1 LDTNQK
7 NKPVVMYLRTS
18 SSSNLDGDSEERQKQ
33 AILSYAEDNAM
44 QIVTGAYDQA
54 VKGSDMVVDR
64 KGFGDLINYCIEN
77 DVDTILC
84 ENASR
89 FARDIVVQEMGY
101 RELQKLGIS
110 LIPVDAPDYFS
121 SGSPSLDM
129 IRQILGAVSQFEKS
143 NLVSKLRGARER
155 IRSKGR
161 KCEGRKSLVEI
172 YGSKIELVARKLYN
186 NSSMGYGKVSDALSK
201 QGFVQPS
208 TGRPLNKSQVKRL
221 IQEKEIYADR

>member
-1 LDTNQK
+1 MDTSQK

-18 SSSNLDGDSEERQKQ
+18 SASNLDGDSEERQKQ
-33 AILSYAEDNAM
+33 AILSYAEKNAM
-44 QIVTGAYDQA
+44 EIITGAYDQA
-54 VKGSDMVVDR
+54 IKGTDMVMDR
-64 KGFGDLINYCIEN
+64 KGFGDLIDYCVEN
-77 DVDTILC
+77 QIDTILC

-89 FARDIVVQEMGY
+89 FARDVVVQEMGY

-110 LIPVDAPDYFS
+110 LVPVDAPDYFS

-155 IRSKGR
+155 IRSKGK

-172 YGSKIELVARKLYN
+172 YGPKIAMVAKKLHN
-186 NSSMGYGKVSDALSK
+186 DNSLSKVSKALAEK
-201 QGFVQPS
+201 GFVQPS
-208 TGRPLNKSQVKRL
+208 TGQPLNNTQVWRL
-221 IQEKEIYADR
+221 IKQ

>member
-18 SSSNLDGDSEERQKQ
+18 SSSNLDGDTEERQKQ

-201 QGFVQPS
+201 
-208 TGRPLNKSQVKRL
+208 
-221 IQEKEIYADR
+221 